1 MGLMHTGL
9 LFLLFCSVSS
19 SQFRNR
25 AGNGVFLQDPELE
38 WERSAT
44 VMGEEKTEAP
54 ALKSK
59 LGRSAS
65 VDVASLPGA
74 YKYEYLRVPYA
85 NDRKED
91 FKPQKGARPLPEWA
105 RKMLLGDP
113 PTISLTEELDKRKLV
128 EILCHVDRMYVRINR
143 EIFKSRDA
151 YKYLKLGTCPV
162 NQAKGKYYYLL
173 YLLKSNCGFK
183 KERNVDYLSISNVL
197 SYKPTSV
204 VLREMPFDIPLQCK
218 FPRLFYS
225 YKIGFH
231 PKLQGGTVF
240 RALQP
245 KSTFVLT
252 PQDASGNAITGIKSY
267 ILGQP
272 MYFQASGVAG
282 APSSGNGRLYINK
295 CFVTPSQDPN
305 SNVKYPIIDNY
316 GCMIDGK
323 VMLQSKF
330 LPADSKM
337 VQKFSVGAFIFK
349 NVASTTSQQQL
360 YMHCELSVGPHTPTR
375 TSKACNY
382 NSGTKKWEALFGND
396 CTCACCEST
405 CSAGQQRGPARSI
418 ISSPSW
424 KVDLSSVDEYV
435 KGDSQFKSSD
445 ADESSLK
452 DPDLAELTDFENDWS
467 RDQ

>member
-183 KERNVDYLSISNVL
+183 KEVGNVFLIFSTFVL
-197 SYKPTSV
+197 QTCLILV
-204 VLREMPFDIPLQCK
+204 CFPFDCS
-218 FPRLFYS
+218 RLFYS

-405 CSAGQQRGPARSI
+405 CS
-418 ISSPSW
+418 
-424 KVDLSSVDEYV
+424 VDLSSVDEYV